1 MNNKN
6 DFLTVANLIEILKT
20 MPQDARIMSEDDWG
34 ADYVV
39 SKGCYFDK
47 DRNAVW
53 IIVTDY

>member
-6 DFLTVANLIEILKT
+6 DFLTVASLIEFLKT

-34 ADYVV
+34 SDYVV

-47 DRNAVW
+47 EHNAVW